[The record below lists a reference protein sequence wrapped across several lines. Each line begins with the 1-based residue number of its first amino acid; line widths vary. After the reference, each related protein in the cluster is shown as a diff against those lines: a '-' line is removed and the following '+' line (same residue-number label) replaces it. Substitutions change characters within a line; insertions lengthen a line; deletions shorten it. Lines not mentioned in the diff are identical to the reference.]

1 MSYIDVLK
9 VIYALT
15 ILITTLWAPCVLIAR
30 AFIFI
35 VTLIR
40 KLFMYCFGL
49 RNQVRVE
56 HGVSVRMRN
65 AIEIDPAT
73 FDDDDDLDLES
84 HNYQV
89 FFV

>member
-15 ILITTLWAPCVLIAR
+15 VLTTTLWAPCVLIAK

-35 VTLIR
+35 VALIR

-56 HGVSVRMRN
+56 HGASLIMRN

-73 FDDDDDLDLES
+73 FDDDDDLEPHS
-84 HNYQV
+84 YQV